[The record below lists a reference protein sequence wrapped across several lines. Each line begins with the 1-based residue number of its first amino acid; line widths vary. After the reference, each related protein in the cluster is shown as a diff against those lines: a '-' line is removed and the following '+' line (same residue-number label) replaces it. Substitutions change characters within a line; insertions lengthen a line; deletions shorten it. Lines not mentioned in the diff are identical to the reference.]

1 LQKQIP
7 RRARDDSWSVGA
19 GNDSQ
24 DALPARRAYGTSVRV
39 LWLAALAALA
49 MAGFGGLF
57 SYAQDAPLDA
67 SEISRDLLYLAPSRV
82 EYHAAGATGSY
93 AFAGNR
99 FAYIAPRDGREWS
112 IVPITAPAAK
122 SHEKQR
128 VFAVEAD
135 GGKTLSPY
143 ELVGASDDD
152 RATLALRKKGES
164 DPLVMATL
172 WDRDQL
178 AEAWLPEL
186 RKEKHGLTLD
196 GLRQDLEVAD
206 PEVRAM
212 AIYPANNQPILVAV
226 GQSAGEGE
234 LGLSTIVKFEPDTR
248 DVKVYHMPG
257 ALTCEVSAVG
267 ANQNP
272 QGVAT
277 VWLGMRAVRE
287 GAIAPCGAGGL
298 SKLDVQT
305 RQVTPAAGGGAAGKS
320 LPLGSI
326 VTVFGPGEQNSLV
339 MASDAGICTLVKN
352 SENDW
357 SCRRFVPTATLHEAV
372 PVANRPGDKPYG
384 QLKPGDYEVLW
395 ANQNFLEVVTA
406 DSYDAWL
413 AADDFAEAAARNF
426 DAEPYKLLNTASGG
440 AAPIRPLAK
449 PGGEPLNGAL
459 IYRAPL
465 EKLTAPAGTPNGW
478 VHVRA
483 RTGWIAWKNLDVAPK
498 LVLVQK

>member
-1 LQKQIP
+1 MHL
-7 RRARDDSWSVGA
+7 
-19 GNDSQ
+19 
-24 DALPARRAYGTSVRV
+24 RV
-39 LWLAALAALA
+39 LRRPALAALA
-49 MAGFGGLF
+49 VTGSWGLF

-82 EYHAAGATGSY
+82 EFRGGGGGSGTY
-93 AFAGNR
+93 AFAGTR
-99 FAYIAPRDGREWS
+99 FAYVAPDDRGEWS
-112 IVPITAPAAK
+112 IVPLTAPAVK

-128 VFAVEAD
+128 VFPVEID
-135 GGKTLSPY
+135 GRKDLAPY

-152 RATLALRKKGES
+152 RTTLALRKKGES
-164 DPLVMATL
+164 EPLASATM
-172 WDRDQL
+172 WDRDLL

-186 RKEKHGLTLD
+186 RKEKRGLTLD

-212 AIYPANNQPILVAV
+212 ALYPLNKPAENQPILVAV
-226 GQSAGEGE
+226 GQSRGEGE

-248 DVKVYHMPG
+248 DVKVYHAQG

-267 ANQNP
+267 ASTNAQAAP
-272 QGVAT
+272 T
-277 VWLGMRAVRE
+277 VWFGMRAVHE
-287 GAIAPCGAGGL
+287 GTIAPCSGGGL

-305 RQVTPAAGGGAAGKS
+305 RQVMPGMGAAGKN
-320 LPLGSI
+320 LPIGSI

-339 MASDAGICTLVKN
+339 MATDAGICTLDKN
-352 SENDW
+352 SEKDW
-357 SCRRFVPTATLHEAV
+357 NCRRFVPTVTLKEATA
-372 PVANRPGDKPYG
+372 VANRPGDKPYG

-395 ANQNFLEVVTA
+395 ANQNFLEVATP

-413 AADDFAEAAARNF
+413 AADDYAEAASHNF

-459 IYRAPL
+459 VYRAAL
-465 EKLTAPAGTPNGW
+465 EKLTTPAGTPSGW
-478 VHVRA
+478 MRVRA
-483 RTGWIAWKNLDVAPK
+483 RTGWIARKSLEVVPRLVAVEK
-498 LVLVQK
+498 

>member
-1 LQKQIP
+1 MAI
-7 RRARDDSWSVGA
+7 VGLGIFPSA
-19 GNDSQ
+19 
-24 DALPARRAYGTSVRV
+24 
-39 LWLAALAALA
+39 
-49 MAGFGGLF
+49 
-57 SYAQDAPLDA
+57 AQDAPLDA

-82 EYHAAGATGSY
+82 EYRAAGDTGSY
-93 AFAGNR
+93 VFTGSR
-99 FAYIAPRDGREWS
+99 FAYIAAHGAGEWS
-112 IVPITAPAAK
+112 IVPIIAPAAK
-122 SHEKQR
+122 SREKQR
-128 VFAVEAD
+128 VFTVEVD
-135 GGKTLSPY
+135 GGENLSPF

-164 DPLVMATL
+164 EPLVSATL

-186 RKEKHGLTLD
+186 RKEKRDLTLD

-212 AIYPANNQPILVAV
+212 AIYPANKPAENQPILVAV
-226 GQSAGEGE
+226 GQSGGEGE

-267 ANQNP
+267 ANLNA
-272 QGVAT
+272 QGVTT
-277 VWLGMRAVRE
+277 VWFGVRAVRE
-287 GAIAPCGAGGL
+287 GAIAPCSAGGL

-305 RQVTPAAGGGAAGKS
+305 RQVAPAPGSGAAGKS

-339 MASDAGICTLVKN
+339 MATDAGICTLVKN

-357 SCRRFVPTATLHEAV
+357 SCRRFVPTATLKEAM

-395 ANQNFLEVVTA
+395 ANQNFLEVVTP

-413 AADDFAEAAARNF
+413 AADDYAEAVARDF
-426 DAEPYKLLNTASGG
+426 DAEPYKLLNTTSGG

-459 IYRAPL
+459 VYRAPL
-465 EKLTAPAGTPNGW
+465 EKLAAAAGTPNGW
-478 VHVRA
+478 AHVRA
-483 RTGWIAWKNLDVAPK
+483 RTGWIARNNLEVTPK
-498 LVLVQK
+498 LVAAQK